1 MAPATMQTRKQIS
14 ARLSLK
20 ADMAALERE
29 RLRQALPLTMERL
42 KQRQADLIDS
52 DDIDAYVALN
62 WLEWQGGGC
71 ATCARMLRPV
81 MVRRKPPPCHS
92 SQFSAT

>member
-1 MAPATMQTRKQIS
+1 MAPATMQTRKQVS

-62 WLEWQGGGC
+62 WLEWHGGG
-71 ATCARMLRPV
+71 LRLTITGRNIRAQVAQPPV
-81 MVRRKPPPCHS
+81 FTESH
-92 SQFSAT
+92 

>member
-62 WLEWQGGGC
+62 WLEWHGGG
-71 ATCARMLRPV
+71 LRLTITGRNVRAQVAQPPV
-81 MVRRKPPPCHS
+81 FTESH
-92 SQFSAT
+92 

>member
-1 MAPATMQTRKQIS
+1 MQTRKQIS

-62 WLEWQGGGC
+62 WLEWQGGG
-71 ATCARMLRPV
+71 LRLTITGRNIRAQVAQPPV
-81 MVRRKPPPCHS
+81 FTESH
-92 SQFSAT
+92 

>member
-1 MAPATMQTRKQIS
+1 MAPATMQTRKQVS

-62 WLEWQGGGC
+62 WLEWQGGG
-71 ATCARMLRPV
+71 LRLTITGRNIRAQVAQPPV
-81 MVRRKPPPCHS
+81 FTESH
-92 SQFSAT
+92 

>member
-1 MAPATMQTRKQIS
+1 MAPATMQTRKQVS

-52 DDIDAYVALN
+52 NDIDAYVALN
-62 WLEWQGGGC
+62 WLEWHGGG
-71 ATCARMLRPV
+71 LRLTITGRNVRAQVAPV
-81 MVRRKPPPCHS
+81 PV
-92 SQFSAT
+92 FIDDDN

>member
-14 ARLSLK
+14 TRLSLK

-62 WLEWQGGGC
+62 WLEWHGGG
-71 ATCARMLRPV
+71 LRLTITGRNIRAQVAQPPV
-81 MVRRKPPPCHS
+81 FTESH
-92 SQFSAT
+92 

>member
-62 WLEWQGGGC
+62 WLEWHGGG
-71 ATCARMLRPV
+71 LRLTITGRNIRAQVAQPPV
-81 MVRRKPPPCHS
+81 FTESH
-92 SQFSAT
+92 

>member
-1 MAPATMQTRKQIS
+1 MAPATMQTRKQVS

-52 DDIDAYVALN
+52 DDIDASVALN
-62 WLEWQGGGC
+62 WLEWQGGG
-71 ATCARMLRPV
+71 LRLTITGRNIRAQVAQPPV
-81 MVRRKPPPCHS
+81 FTESH
-92 SQFSAT
+92 